1 MLSKR
6 LTAIANLVPKAKVV
20 FDVGSDHGLLPCYL
34 VEKGIS
40 TKVYAGDNKEGPLS
54 SAKANIE
61 AHSLKN
67 QVIPVLSDGLD
78 QASADVEVVIIAG
91 MGYHTAVAI
100 LDKADV
106 SNYDLIIVQINKN
119 VDLLREYISNHNY
132 LIVDEDVVYEDDK
145 YYEIIAFKVNSGSKL
160 NYREINF
167 GPILMKKASLVYKEY
182 LDYRYHSLKAVLK
195 QVNNPSD
202 ERYHLLKEIE
212 LLKEDIA

>member
-34 VEKGIS
+34 VENKIS

-61 AHSLKN
+61 THSLKE

-78 QASADVEVVIIAG
+78 KASEDVEVVIIAG

-100 LDKADV
+100 LDKADI
-106 SNYDLIIVQINKN
+106 SHYDLIIVQINKN
-119 VDLLREYISNHNY
+119 VDLLREYISKHHY
-132 LIVDEDVVYEDDK
+132 LIVDEDVVFEDDK
-145 YYEIIAFKVNSGSKL
+145 YYEIVAFKPNSGSKL
-160 NYREINF
+160 DYREINF
-167 GPILMKKASLVYKEY
+167 GPVLMHKHNLVFKEY
-182 LDYRYHSLKAVLK
+182 LDYRYQSLKAVLK
-195 QVNNPSD
+195 QVNNPND
-202 ERYHLLKEIE
+202 KRYHLLKEIE
-212 LLKEDIA
+212 LLKEDII